1 VSASAADRRP
11 TRPEARRAARRPGPV
26 MVVALVGAAALVGL
40 LAYGVF
46 VNQPKRGIDA
56 ALAAGKRPAAPSL
69 SLPRLGG
76 TAPVS
81 LSAWRG
87 KVVVLNYWAS
97 WCPPCRDESPL
108 LERWQKRIAPQGG
121 TILGV
126 DSLDVTSDARAFMR
140 QYGLTYPMLHD
151 GDGHSQQ
158 RFGITGYPESFVI
171 DRRGRIAAV
180 QRGTVDDAFMRN
192 SVLPLLKERA

>member
-1 VSASAADRRP
+1 MTRRRVS
-11 TRPEARRAARRPGPV
+11 PV
-26 MVVALVGAAALVGL
+26 TATVLAIAIALLAL

-46 VNQPKRGIDA
+46 INQPTRGIDA
-56 ALAAGKRPAAPSL
+56 ALAAGKRPAAPSV

-76 TAPVS
+76 ATNVS
-81 LSAWRG
+81 LSDWRG

-121 TILGV
+121 TVLGV
-126 DSLDVTSDARAFMR
+126 DSLDVVSDARGFMR
-140 QYGLTYPMLHD
+140 KYGLTYPMLHD

-158 RFGITGYPESFVI
+158 RFGITGYPETFVI
-171 DRRGRIAAV
+171 DRRGHIAAV
-180 QRGTVDDAFMRN
+180 RRGTVDDAFMRRA
-192 SVLPLLKERA
+192 VLPLLKEKS

>member
-1 VSASAADRRP
+1 VK
-11 TRPEARRAARRPGPV
+11 V
-26 MVVALVGAAALVGL
+26 AALAVATALLAL

-46 VNQPKRGIDA
+46 INQPRRGIDE
-56 ALAAGKRPAAPSL
+56 ALAAGKRPDAPSVK
-69 SLPRLGG
+69 LPRLGQS
-76 TAPVS
+76 APVS

-121 TILGV
+121 TVLGV

-140 QYGLTYPMLHD
+140 KFGLTYPMLHD
-151 GDGHSQQ
+151 GDGHSQE
-158 RFGITGYPESFVI
+158 RFGITGYPETFVI
-171 DRRGRIAAV
+171 DRRGRVAALR
-180 QRGTVDDAFMRN
+180 RGTVDDAFMKRA
-192 SVLPLLKERA
+192 VLPLLKEKA

>member
-1 VSASAADRRP
+1 MRIAAL
-11 TRPEARRAARRPGPV
+11 AV
-26 MVVALVGAAALVGL
+26 AAALLAL

-56 ALAAGKRPAAPSL
+56 ALAAGKRPAAPDL
-69 SLPRLGG
+69 TLPRLGD

-81 LSAWRG
+81 LRAWRG

-108 LERWQKRIAPQGG
+108 LERWQKRIAPRGG
-121 TILGV
+121 TVLGV
-126 DSLDVTSDARAFMR
+126 DALDVTSDARSFMR
-140 QYGLTYPMLHD
+140 HYGLTYPMLHD

-158 RFGITGYPESFVI
+158 RFGITGYPETFVI
-171 DRRGRIAAV
+171 DRHGRIAAV
-180 QRGTVDDAFMRN
+180 QRGAVDDAFMKQ
-192 SVLPLLKERA
+192 SVLPLLKEKA

>member
-1 VSASAADRRP
+1 VTAKRTSP
-11 TRPEARRAARRPGPV
+11 
-26 MVVALVGAAALVGL
+26 VALAALLVAAALVAL

-56 ALAAGKRPAAPSL
+56 ALAAGKRPAAPDL
-69 SLPRLGG
+69 SLPRLGD
-76 TAPVS
+76 TRAVS

-108 LERWQKRIAPQGG
+108 LERWQRRIAPRGG
-121 TILGV
+121 TVVGV
-126 DSLDVTSDARAFMR
+126 DALDVTSDARAFIR
-140 QYGLTYPMLHD
+140 RYRLSYPMLHD

-158 RFGITGYPESFVI
+158 RFGITGYPETFVI

-180 QRGTVDDAFMRN
+180 RRGTVNDAFMSR

>member
-1 VSASAADRRP
+1 MTMRRMSPAAA
-11 TRPEARRAARRPGPV
+11 TAL
-26 MVVALVGAAALVGL
+26 VVAAGLVAL

-56 ALAAGKRPAAPSL
+56 ALAAGKRPGAPDL
-69 SLPRLGG
+69 SLPQLDHGG
-76 TAPVS
+76 RVS
-81 LSAWRG
+81 LRSWRG

-108 LERWQKRIAPQGG
+108 LARWQRRIAPRGG
-121 TILGV
+121 TVVGV
-126 DSLDVTSDARAFMR
+126 DALDVTSDARAFLR
-140 QYGLTYPMLHD
+140 RYHLGYPMLRD

-158 RFGITGYPESFVI
+158 KFGVTGYPETFVI

-180 QRGTVDDAFMRN
+180 RRGRVDDAFMSRH
-192 SVLPLLKERA
+192 VLPLLGERA

>member
-1 VSASAADRRP
+1 VR
-11 TRPEARRAARRPGPV
+11 
-26 MVVALVGAAALVGL
+26 AAALAVAAALLAL

-56 ALAAGKRPAAPSL
+56 ALAAGKRPAAPDL

-76 TAPVS
+76 TAPVP
-81 LSAWRG
+81 LRAWRG

-108 LERWQKRIAPQGG
+108 LERWQKRIAARGG
-121 TILGV
+121 TVLGV
-126 DSLDVTSDARAFMR
+126 DALDVTSDASAFMR
-140 QYGLTYPMLHD
+140 HYGLSYPMLHD

-158 RFGITGYPESFVI
+158 RFGISGYPETFVI

-180 QRGTVDDAFMRN
+180 RRGTVDDAFMTR
-192 SVLPLLKERA
+192 SVLPLLRGRG

>member
-1 VSASAADRRP
+1 MRIAAL
-11 TRPEARRAARRPGPV
+11 AV
-26 MVVALVGAAALVGL
+26 AAALLAL

-46 VNQPKRGIDA
+46 VNQPKRGIDD
-56 ALAAGKRPAAPSL
+56 ALAAGRRPAAPDL

-76 TAPVS
+76 TAPVA
-81 LSAWRG
+81 LRAWRG

-108 LERWQKRIAPQGG
+108 LERWQKRIAPRGG
-121 TILGV
+121 TVVGV
-126 DSLDVTSDARAFMR
+126 DALDVTSDARAFMR
-140 QYGLTYPMLHD
+140 RYGLTYPMLRD

-158 RFGITGYPESFVI
+158 RFGITGYPETFVI

-180 QRGTVDDAFMRN
+180 RRGTVDDAFMTR
-192 SVLPLLKERA
+192 SVLPLLREKA